1 MLLFSEKPLGETI
14 SSERKTMN
22 RIESEYW
29 DELARLNPETVC
41 IRTMADYQVRQR
53 GYTLPILNQDY
64 LILPYQREISRFA
77 GGGTPTGEDLTTEFT
92 LMVLFYLL
100 KTKNIPLDRKWISEK
115 DLLGGEAFFRGPHT
129 LSVDLIEKKY
139 GDNPEG
145 FIEAGKAL
153 GGTPVRF
160 GDKSIAID
168 VFPRIP
174 IIYILWMGDEEFPAK
189 AGVLFDASIGSHFTL
204 DMIWVMVNEVSR
216 RLVEAGG
223 KTPL

>member
-1 MLLFSEKPLGETI
+1 VNQTEYD
-14 SSERKTMN
+14 
-22 RIESEYW
+22 YW

-41 IRTMADYQVRQR
+41 IRTMADYQVKQR
-53 GYTLPILNQDY
+53 GYILPILNQDY
-64 LILPYQREISRFA
+64 LVLPYQREIKKVIERKMPV
-77 GGGTPTGEDLTTEFT
+77 GGNLTSEFN

-115 DLLGGEAFFRGPHT
+115 DLLGGETFFRGLHA

-145 FIEAGKAL
+145 FIEAGKVL

-160 GDKSIAID
+160 GDKSIALD

-174 IIYILWMGDEEFPAK
+174 IIYIFWMGDEEFPPK

-204 DMIWVMVNEVSR
+204 DMIWIMVQEVSI

-223 KTPL
+223 

>member
-1 MLLFSEKPLGETI
+1 
-14 SSERKTMN
+14 MN
-22 RIESEYW
+22 HIKSDYW

-41 IRTMADYQVRQR
+41 IRTMADYQVRQG
-53 GYTLPILNQDY
+53 GYTLSILNQDY
-64 LILPYQREISRFA
+64 VVLPHQREIKRFIEGA
-77 GGGTPTGEDLTTEFT
+77 TSKGEDLTKEFT

-115 DLLGGEAFFRGPHT
+115 DLLGGEAFFRGPHA

-145 FIEAGKAL
+145 FVEAGKVL

-223 KTPL
+223 

>member
-1 MLLFSEKPLGETI
+1 
-14 SSERKTMN
+14 MN
-22 RIESEYW
+22 HIESEYW
-29 DELARLNPETVC
+29 DELARLNSETVC

-64 LILPYQREISRFA
+64 LVLPYKREIRRFVE
-77 GGGTPTGEDLTTEFT
+77 GGTSKGEDLTTEFT
-92 LMVLFYLL
+92 LIVLFYLL

-115 DLLGGEAFFRGPHT
+115 DLLGGEAFFRGPHA

-160 GDKSIAID
+160 GDKSIALD

-189 AGVLFDASIGSHFTL
+189 AGVLFDASIASHFTL
-204 DMIWVMVNEVSR
+204 DMIWIMVHEVSK
-216 RLVEAGG
+216 RLLEATG
-223 KTPL
+223 

>member
-1 MLLFSEKPLGETI
+1 
-14 SSERKTMN
+14 MN
-22 RIESEYW
+22 HIEADYW

-53 GYTLPILNQDY
+53 GYALPILNQDY
-64 LILPYQREISRFA
+64 LVLPHQREIKRFIE
-77 GGGTPTGEDLTTEFT
+77 GDTSEEEDLTNEFT
-92 LMVLFYLL
+92 LMILFYLL
-100 KTKNIPLDRKWISEK
+100 RTKNIPLDRKWISEK
-115 DLLGGEAFFRGPHT
+115 DLVGGEAFFRGPHALT
-129 LSVDLIEKKY
+129 VDPIEKKY

-168 VFPRIP
+168 IFPRIP
-174 IIYILWMGDEEFPAK
+174 IIYILWAGDEEFPPK

-204 DMIWVMVNEVSR
+204 DMIWIMVNEVSR

-223 KTPL
+223 

>member
-22 RIESEYW
+22 RTESEYW
-29 DELARLNPETVC
+29 DELVRLNPETVC

-64 LILPYQREISRFA
+64 VVLPYQKEITSFVE
-77 GGGTPTGEDLTTEFT
+77 GGTPKGEDLTTQFI
-92 LMVLFYLL
+92 LMVLFYFL

-115 DLLGGEAFFRGPHT
+115 DLLGGEAFFRGPHA

-160 GDKSIAID
+160 GDRSIAMD

-174 IIYILWMGDEEFPAK
+174 IIYILWMGDEEFPTK

-204 DMIWVMVNEVSR
+204 DMIWIMVHEVSK
-216 RLVEAGG
+216 RLVGVPGE
-223 KTPL
+223 TPV

>member
-1 MLLFSEKPLGETI
+1 MPLFSAEPLGETI

-53 GYTLPILNQDY
+53 GFTLPILHQDY
-64 LILPYQREISRFA
+64 LILPYQREIRRFTQ
-77 GGGTPTGEDLTTEFT
+77 GGISKGEDLTTEFT

-100 KTKNIPLDRKWISEK
+100 RTKNIPLDRKWISEK
-115 DLLGGEAFFRGPHT
+115 DLLGGETFFRGPHA

-139 GDNPEG
+139 GDNPED
-145 FIEAGKAL
+145 FIETGKAL

-160 GDKSIAID
+160 GDKSIAMD

-174 IIYILWMGDEEFPAK
+174 IIYILWMGDKEFPAK

-204 DMIWVMVNEVSR
+204 DMIWIMVHEVSK

-223 KTPL
+223 QTSL

>member
-1 MLLFSEKPLGETI
+1 
-14 SSERKTMN
+14 MN
-22 RIESEYW
+22 HIEIDYW
-29 DELARLNPETVC
+29 DQLARLNPETVC

-53 GYTLPILNQDY
+53 GYALPILNQDY
-64 LILPYQREISRFA
+64 VVFPHQREIKRFIEGA
-77 GGGTPTGEDLTTEFT
+77 TSKGEDLSKEFN

-115 DLLGGEAFFRGPHT
+115 DLLGGETFFRGPHA
-129 LSVDLIEKKY
+129 LSVDPIEKKY

-145 FIEAGKAL
+145 FVEAGKAL

-204 DMIWVMVNEVSR
+204 DMIWIMVHEVSK

-223 KTPL
+223 

>member
-1 MLLFSEKPLGETI
+1 MLLFSEKPRGETI

-22 RIESEYW
+22 RTESEYW

-64 LILPYQREISRFA
+64 VVLPYQKEIRSFVE
-77 GGGTPTGEDLTTEFT
+77 GGTPKGEDLTTQFI
-92 LMVLFYLL
+92 LMVLFYFL

-115 DLLGGEAFFRGPHT
+115 DLLGGEAFFRGPHA

-160 GDKSIAID
+160 GDRSIAMD

-174 IIYILWMGDEEFPAK
+174 IIYILWMGDEEFPTK

-204 DMIWVMVNEVSR
+204 DMIWIMVHEVSK
-216 RLVEAGG
+216 RLVGVPGE
-223 KTPL
+223 TPV

>member
-1 MLLFSEKPLGETI
+1 
-14 SSERKTMN
+14 MN
-22 RIESEYW
+22 RIEWEYW

-53 GYTLPILNQDY
+53 GYTLSILNQDY
-64 LILPYQREISRFA
+64 LVLPYQREIKRFVE
-77 GGGTPTGEDLTTEFT
+77 GGTSKGEYLTTEFT

-100 KTKNIPLDRKWISEK
+100 KTKNIPLDRKWISGK

-160 GDKSIAID
+160 GDKSIAMD

-174 IIYILWMGDEEFPAK
+174 ILYILWMGDEEFPTK

-204 DMIWVMVNEVSR
+204 DMIWIMVHEVSKH
-216 RLVEAGG
+216 LVEAGA
-223 KTPL
+223 

>member
-1 MLLFSEKPLGETI
+1 
-14 SSERKTMN
+14 MN
-22 RIESEYW
+22 HIKSDYW

-41 IRTMADYQVRQR
+41 IRTMADYQVRQG
-53 GYTLPILNQDY
+53 GYTLSILNQDY
-64 LILPYQREISRFA
+64 VVLPHQREIKRFIEGA
-77 GGGTPTGEDLTTEFT
+77 TSKGEDLTKEFT

-100 KTKNIPLDRKWISEK
+100 KTRNIPLDRKWISEK
-115 DLLGGEAFFRGPHT
+115 DLLGGEAFFRGPHA

-223 KTPL
+223 

>member
-1 MLLFSEKPLGETI
+1 
-14 SSERKTMN
+14 
-22 RIESEYW
+22 
-29 DELARLNPETVC
+29 
-41 IRTMADYQVRQR
+41 MADYQVKQR

-64 LILPYQREISRFA
+64 LVLPYQREIKRFIK
-77 GGGTPTGEDLTTEFT
+77 GNMPVGEDLTNEFT

-115 DLLGGEAFFRGPHT
+115 DLLGGETFFRGPHA

-145 FIEAGKAL
+145 FIEAGKVL

-160 GDKSIAID
+160 GDKSIAMD

-174 IIYILWMGDEEFPAK
+174 IIYILWIGDEEFPPK

-204 DMIWVMVNEVSR
+204 DMIWIMVHEVSK

-223 KTPL
+223 

>member
-1 MLLFSEKPLGETI
+1 
-14 SSERKTMN
+14 MN
-22 RIESEYW
+22 HIKSDYW

-41 IRTMADYQVRQR
+41 IRTMADFQVRQG
-53 GYTLPILNQDY
+53 GYTLSILNQDY
-64 LILPYQREISRFA
+64 VVLPHQREIKRFIEGA
-77 GGGTPTGEDLTTEFT
+77 TSKGEDLTKEFT

-115 DLLGGEAFFRGPHT
+115 DLLGGEAFFRGPHA

-145 FIEAGKAL
+145 FVEAGKAL

-204 DMIWVMVNEVSR
+204 DMIWIMVHEVSK
-216 RLVEAGG
+216 RLVAAGG
-223 KTPL
+223 

>member
-1 MLLFSEKPLGETI
+1 
-14 SSERKTMN
+14 MN

>member
-1 MLLFSEKPLGETI
+1 
-14 SSERKTMN
+14 MN
-22 RIESEYW
+22 HIEIDYW

-53 GYTLPILNQDY
+53 AYALPILNQDY
-64 LILPYQREISRFA
+64 LVLPHQKEIKKFIE
-77 GGGTPTGEDLTTEFT
+77 GGTSKEEDLTNEFT
-92 LMVLFYLL
+92 LMILFYLL

-115 DLLGGEAFFRGPHT
+115 DLLGGETFFRGPHA
-129 LSVDLIEKKY
+129 LSVDPIEKKY

-145 FIEAGKAL
+145 FVEAGKAL

-204 DMIWVMVNEVSR
+204 DIIWIMLHEVSK

-223 KTPL
+223 

>member
-1 MLLFSEKPLGETI
+1 
-14 SSERKTMN
+14 MN
-22 RIESEYW
+22 HIKSDYW

-41 IRTMADYQVRQR
+41 IRTMADYQVRQG
-53 GYTLPILNQDY
+53 GYTLSILNQDY
-64 LILPYQREISRFA
+64 VVLPHQREIKRFIEGA
-77 GGGTPTGEDLTTEFT
+77 TSKGEDLTKEFT

-115 DLLGGEAFFRGPHT
+115 DLLGGEAFFRGPHA

-145 FIEAGKAL
+145 FVEAGKAL

-223 KTPL
+223 